1 MAEKARTHIFV
12 SGRVQGVLYRRG
24 AQKKAQELGITGFAH
39 NLADGRVELMAE
51 GDKEGIEQ
59 LMKWCKEGTPM
70 AKVDRLDSQFEDY
83 KGEFAD
89 FEIREFGF

>member
-1 MAEKARTHIFV
+1 
-12 SGRVQGVLYRRG
+12 
-24 AQKKAQELGITGFAH
+24 
-39 NLADGRVELMAE
+39 MAE